1 MTNKKSHDI
10 AVHVETDFLDDQSKP
25 TDNRYVFSYTITIEN
40 RGTMAARLLTRH
52 WIITDG
58 NGQIREIRGDGVVG
72 VQPLLGPGEDY
83 EYNSGT
89 VLETSVGTMHGTYR
103 MWCDDGSYFDAVIAP
118 FSLASPASNR
128 DDAN

>member
-89 VLETSVGTMHGTYR
+89 VLETSVGTMHGSYQ
-103 MWCDDGSYFDAVIAP
+103 MLAEDGTRFDADIPEFVLSIP
-118 FSLASPASNR
+118 RTLH
-128 DDAN
+128 